1 MSRVLIVEDDRDIA
15 ELERDYLQFNGY
27 EVDIEEN
34 GTRAIER
41 LRAKPYDILVVDLML
56 PGAGGFDI
64 IAETRKT
71 SEISVIVVSAKTD
84 DLAKLKGF
92 DLGADDYI
100 VKPFNPQELVA
111 RVKSHERRYVRLRG
125 DGHSHDI
132 SVRDLEIR
140 TQSHKVFMDGVEL
153 SLTSTEYELLLFLAS
168 NPDQV
173 FSRDRLFS
181 AVWGTGYA
189 GDLATVAVHIQKIR
203 KKIEKDPA
211 NPEYVETLWGTGYR
225 FNSSARGTSLPR

>member
-1 MSRVLIVEDDRDIA
+1 MKRILIVEDDLDIA

-27 EVDIEEN
+27 AVDIEN
-34 GTRAIER
+34 DGTRALAR
-41 LRAKPYDILVVDLML
+41 LRAEQYDILVVDLML
-56 PGAGGFDI
+56 PGTNGFDI

-71 SEISVIVVSAKTD
+71 REIPVIVVSAKTD
-84 DLAKLKGF
+84 DIAKLRGF

-100 VKPFNPQELVA
+100 VKPFNPSELVA
-111 RVKSHERRYVRLRG
+111 RVKSHERRYARLRG
-125 DGHSHDI
+125 SEQSQDI
-132 SVRDLEIR
+132 SIKGLEIQ
-140 TQSHKVFMDGVEL
+140 TSAHKVFMDGREIAM
-153 SLTSTEYELLLFLAS
+153 TSTEYGLLLFLAS

-181 AVWGTGYA
+181 AVWGSGYS

-211 NPEYVETLWGTGYR
+211 NPEYIETLWGTGYR
-225 FNSSARGTSLPR
+225 FNSGNR